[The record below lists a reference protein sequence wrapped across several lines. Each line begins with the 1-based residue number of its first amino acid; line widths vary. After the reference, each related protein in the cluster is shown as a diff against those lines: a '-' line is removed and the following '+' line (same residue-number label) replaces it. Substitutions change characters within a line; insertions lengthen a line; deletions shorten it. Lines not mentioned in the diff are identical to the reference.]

1 MTPDQEAQVLSSLYD
16 RLFDAITY
24 SPPGKPTGQPA
35 PRMLMCKNMV
45 LNPADFANAL
55 SPLNP
60 GPSANQNTA
69 LAFSALVD
77 AIPEDQPTL
86 YIDSGR
92 KVSDLYSGAV
102 NGANTANKPNP
113 AQEATYQ
120 KAFNFL
126 NVETRITNWDGSTSK
141 TTGPSPIATA
151 YANNRTSYIN
161 AVTGYRT
168 AYNGYDL
175 SSPADQRAWNA
186 VQPALQNNID
196 QAWNLW
202 TQQGKQQ
209 VEGAQAALQSTINDI
224 VSAAIGQAQGLVAP
238 ANQLPIST
246 GGTFLLSYAL
256 ASNWMA
262 PASQASQL
270 SLRSSFLNQTAT
282 TDATSYST
290 GAGASWGLWNAGGS
304 YAQSNEHD
312 HQHMDSNDFSLT
324 AELIEVRI
332 MRPWFNPLLFSL
344 QGWWEKG
351 QPAGSLSASTAM
363 PMYPTSFVVAR
374 NVALSANFSSSDKDH
389 IAQTIS
395 SSASAGWGPFSVSG
409 SYSHSSSSDT
419 FTSTFDGGTL
429 KMPGLQ
435 VIAWLNATTPLCPPM
450 ADPASVSATARHA
463 SAHHEPAH
471 QR

>member
-1 MTPDQEAQVLSSLYD
+1 MTPEQEAQVLSSLYD

-24 SPPGKPTGQPA
+24 SPPGKPTGQPP
-35 PRMLMCKNMV
+35 PRMLMSKNLV

-60 GPSANQNTA
+60 GPTANQNTA
-69 LAFSALVD
+69 LAFSQFVD
-77 AIPEDQPTL
+77 AIPEDQPAL

-102 NGANTANKPNP
+102 NGADTANKIDPK
-113 AQEATYQ
+113 QQATYN

-126 NVETRITNWDGSTSK
+126 NVQTKMTDYLGNTTE

-151 YANNRTSYIN
+151 YSNNRTSYIN

-175 SSPADQRAWNA
+175 SSTADQRAWNA
-186 VQPALQNNID
+186 VQPGLQNNVD

-209 VEGAQAALQSTINDI
+209 VEQAQAALQSTINDI
-224 VSAAIGQAQGLVAP
+224 VSAAILQAQGLVAP

-256 ASNWMA
+256 ASNWMT

-282 TDATSYST
+282 TDASSFSA
-290 GAGASWGLWNAGGS
+290 GANASWGLWNAGGS

-332 MRPWFNPLLFSL
+332 MRPWFNPMLFSL

-351 QPAGSLSASTAM
+351 QPKGSLSSPTAM

-389 IAQTIS
+389 IAQTIK

-409 SYSHSSSSDT
+409 SYSHSSSKDT

-435 VIAWLNATTPLCPPM
+435 VIAWLNATTPVCPPM
-450 ADPASVSATARHA
+450 ASPADVGVHAPAR
-463 SAHHEPAH
+463 
-471 QR
+471 R